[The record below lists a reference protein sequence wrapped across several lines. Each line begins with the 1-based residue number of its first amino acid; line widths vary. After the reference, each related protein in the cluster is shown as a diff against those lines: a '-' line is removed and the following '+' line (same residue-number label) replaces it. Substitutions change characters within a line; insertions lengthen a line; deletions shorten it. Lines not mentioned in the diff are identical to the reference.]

1 LGLIVCFTFSYRFAI
16 IAHHN
21 IKFIPYEQEGGS
33 KMEAHQIKI
42 TLKEIQ
48 EILPTLSRP
57 EILELDR
64 RIHEY
69 LDTMAFSKA
78 AESAFSEWDD
88 PEEGIYDET

>member
-1 LGLIVCFTFSYRFAI
+1 MDTDQTKL
-16 IAHHN
+16 
-21 IKFIPYEQEGGS
+21 
-33 KMEAHQIKI
+33 
-42 TLKEIQ
+42 TLKEI
-48 EILPTLSRP
+48 EETLPTLSGP

-88 PEEGIYDET
+88 PEERIYDET

>member
-1 LGLIVCFTFSYRFAI
+1 MDT
-16 IAHHN
+16 
-21 IKFIPYEQEGGS
+21 
-33 KMEAHQIKI
+33 HQTKL
-42 TLKEIQ
+42 TLKEIE
-48 EILPTLSRP
+48 EILPTLSGS

-88 PEEGIYDET
+88 PEERIYDET

>member
-1 LGLIVCFTFSYRFAI
+1 MNV
-16 IAHHN
+16 N
-21 IKFIPYEQEGGS
+21 
-33 KMEAHQIKI
+33 QIKI

-69 LDTMAFSKA
+69 LETMRFSKA

-88 PEEGIYDET
+88 PEETIYDEA

>member
-1 LGLIVCFTFSYRFAI
+1 
-16 IAHHN
+16 
-21 IKFIPYEQEGGS
+21 
-33 KMEAHQIKI
+33 MEAHQIKI